1 MYNSIDSRNNDKQRD
16 YSPPRNDVNTNHG
29 RTPPPQTIHAT
40 HIASTTTNTPSSAT
54 ASVANNL
61 LSRVSGIFGSGGPR
75 VGTSGDKKGVSF
87 QDEMEDE
94 ASHQQDPTPTKPP
107 SRKGRF
113 YDGQVLQHINRKGV
127 QSLVTV
133 VQVHDDEDFPH
144 YTVLFDNG
152 DEIKVK
158 QESLSEI
165 QHNSYEFEDGRGDEH
180 VTYGRGS

>member
-1 MYNSIDSRNNDKQRD
+1 M
-16 YSPPRNDVNTNHG
+16 
-29 RTPPPQTIHAT
+29 
-40 HIASTTTNTPSSAT
+40 
-54 ASVANNL
+54 
-61 LSRVSGIFGSGGPR
+61 SGIFGSGGPR
-75 VGTSGDKKGVSF
+75 VGASREKKGVSF
-87 QDEMEDE
+87 QDEMEEE
-94 ASHQQDPTPTKPP
+94 ASCQQDPTPTKP

-127 QSLVTV
+127 QSVVTV

-165 QHNSYEFEDGRGDEH
+165 QHNSYEFEDGHRYEH
-180 VTYGRGS
+180 VPYGRGS

>member
-1 MYNSIDSRNNDKQRD
+1 ML
-16 YSPPRNDVNTNHG
+16 T
-29 RTPPPQTIHAT
+29 
-40 HIASTTTNTPSSAT
+40 
-54 ASVANNL
+54 
-61 LSRVSGIFGSGGPR
+61 RVSVIFGSGGPR
-75 VGTSGDKKGVSF
+75 VGTSGDEKKGVSF
-87 QDEMEDE
+87 Q

-127 QSLVTV
+127 QSIVTV
-133 VQVHDDEDFPH
+133 VQVHDNEDFPH